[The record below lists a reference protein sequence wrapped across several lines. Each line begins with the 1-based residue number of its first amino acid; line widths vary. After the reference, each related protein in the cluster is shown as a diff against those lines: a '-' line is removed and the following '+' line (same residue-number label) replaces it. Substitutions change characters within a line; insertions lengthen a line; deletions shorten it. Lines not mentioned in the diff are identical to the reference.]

1 MTKHSKL
8 LSDSKC
14 NKTLEEGR
22 YQTGRNKY
30 ERDRKLWKYADIE
43 LRIHAKF
50 GNYFW
55 YIAASYIG

>member
-30 ERDRKLWKYADIE
+30 ERDRKL
-43 LRIHAKF
+43 
-50 GNYFW
+50 
-55 YIAASYIG
+55 